1 MTEPRPRAA
10 ARPRPAA
17 RTFAP
22 SLALLALL
30 LLPLAAAAQEA
41 TPAAGGTAKPPST
54 ATVDAPVALQQEL
67 VDKFAPVSYLK
78 VGEKPDEGVCDDT
91 GEQYL
96 PAPVDVMFH
105 DPTVTLRE
113 TPGKDVV
120 KTDIAAADLYGKGS
134 DYYVD
139 SLGHP
144 RTPGCD
150 YATRFKQVMGDQP
163 PVVYGHVAKEAGKP
177 GLAVQYWYYYYF
189 NDFNNKHEGDWEMIQ
204 LRFDADTVEAA
215 LQQEPVEVAY
225 AQHDGGELAAWDDPK
240 LEREG
245 LHPVTYPSRG
255 SHASYFGPATWI
267 GWGEQKSGFGCDD
280 TLAPSTRVQPQV
292 RLITGDVSGPGDPA
306 AWTTFTGRWG
316 AREAW
321 VFDGPTGPNAKPRW
335 SAPMS
340 WMDGL
345 RRDSLAV
352 TGTEVIGPAP
362 TAVFCELA
370 ASGSEIFALGTL
382 QPFWLAVGLA
392 LALAVAAF
400 VVRLAW
406 PYLRPAAG
414 LYLRHWRVFASIGA
428 LVIPLTLLFSAFHY
442 LLEHNEAFAAL
453 TGLDE
458 DSEVAKGIVSAG
470 VSLQRLLLTAVVAP
484 LTIIAL
490 HRILLGK
497 ETGFLDAVN
506 RVRPRFWPTVLAVVL
521 AFAKTFLLAI
531 SVVGLPWAVH
541 RSVAWQFVPQEAL
554 LDAQRGQ
561 DALDASRDAVRGNW
575 WRTAV
580 VMGVLGFVAAAFGPM
595 LGLALLIGL
604 KMPLEVA
611 NIASAAVYAVTQ
623 PFAAIGATLLW
634 DDLRKRHAAVPA
646 AEPAGPELAPP
657 AAGLAGAAGD

>member
-1 MTEPRPRAA
+1 MTETRPRAA
-10 ARPRPAA
+10 ARA
-17 RTFAP
+17 RSVAP
-22 SLALLALL
+22 LLVVLAIL
-30 LLPLAAAAQEA
+30 LLPLVAAAQEA
-41 TPAAGGTAKPPST
+41 TPAAGGPARPPST

-67 VDKFAPVSYLK
+67 VDKFSPVSYLK
-78 VGEKPDEGVCDDT
+78 VGENPDQGVCDDT

-113 TPGKDVV
+113 APGKDVV
-120 KTDIAAADLYGKGS
+120 KADIDAADLYGKGA

-144 RTPGCD
+144 RLPGCD
-150 YATRFKQVMGDQP
+150 YAERFKQVMGNQP
-163 PVVYGHVAKEAGKP
+163 PVVYAHVAKEAGKP

-215 LQQEPVEVAY
+215 LRQEPVEVAF
-225 AQHDGGELAAWDDPK
+225 AQHDSGELAAWTDPK
-240 LEREG
+240 LEKEG

-280 TLAPSTRVQPQV
+280 TLAPSTRVQPEV

-306 AWTTFTGRWG
+306 AWTAFTGRWG
-316 AREAW
+316 ARDAW

-335 SAPMS
+335 TEPMS
-340 WMDGL
+340 WMEGL

-352 TGTEVIGPAP
+352 TGTQMLGPAP
-362 TAVFCELA
+362 TEVFCDLA
-370 ASGSEIFALGTL
+370 TNGSEIFALGTL
-382 QPFWLAVGLA
+382 QPAWLAVGLA
-392 LALAVAAF
+392 VALAVAAF

-428 LVIPLTLLFSAFHY
+428 LVIPLTLLFSGFRF
-442 LLEHNEAFAAL
+442 LLGHNEAFVAL

-458 DSEVAKGIVSAG
+458 DGEIAQGIVSAG
-470 VSLQRLLLTAVVAP
+470 VTLQRLLLSGVVAP
-484 LTIIAL
+484 MTIVAL

-497 ETGFLDAVN
+497 ETGFLDAAE
-506 RVRPRFWPTVLAVVL
+506 RLRPRFWPTVLAVLL

-531 SVVGLPWAVH
+531 SVVGLPWAIH
-541 RSVAWQFVPQEAL
+541 RSAAWQFVPQEAL
-554 LDAQRGQ
+554 LNAQRGQ
-561 DALDASRDAVRGNW
+561 GALDASCAAVRSHW

-580 VMGVLGFVAAAFGPM
+580 VMGVLTFVAAAFGPM

-604 KMPLEVA
+604 KLPLEVA
-611 NIASAAVYAVTQ
+611 NVASAAVYAVTQ
-623 PFAAIGATLLW
+623 PLAAIGATLLW
-634 DDLRKRHAAVPA
+634 NDLRQRHAAVPA
-646 AEPAGPELAPP
+646 GPEPVPP
-657 AAGLAGAAGD
+657 AAGLVGAAGD